1 MTDRLYY
8 TDAYLREFEARI
20 VGRLDH
26 GDRPAVLLDRTAF
39 YPTSGGQ
46 PFDTGWLGQA
56 RVVEVVDAPDGRPLH
71 VLEGPIPE
79 EAVAGRIDWPRR
91 FDHMQ
96 QHTGQHVLSATFER
110 LLGVRTT
117 SVHLGSAAATIDLER
132 EVTPGEIEAA
142 EAAACEVVW
151 ENRPVAIRFVDA
163 QDALALP
170 LRKESSRTGRLR
182 IVEVEGVD
190 TSACGGTHVSRT
202 GAVGIIS
209 VSAWERFRGGTRIE
223 FRCGGRTLR
232 AHRALRDT
240 VAAAVRLI
248 SVAPDALP
256 QGVERLQAENKAIR
270 ARLEDLERRLAR
282 READNL
288 AAGAQG
294 AGSIRLVVGAVP
306 DSDLATVKTIARHIA
321 SRPQHAAI
329 LFTADA
335 PAAVVIARAPD
346 VSLDASALVRGL
358 TAQFGGRGGG
368 RAESAQAAGLDAP
381 TDRLVS
387 AAQAAVRELQS
398 GAALDPP

>member
-1 MTDRLYY
+1 MTERLYY

-26 GDRPAVLLDRTAF
+26 CDRPAVLLDRTAF

-56 RVVEVVDAPDGRPLH
+56 RVVEVVDAPDGRLLH
-71 VLEGPIPE
+71 VLEGPVPE
-79 EAVAGRIDWPRR
+79 GAVAGRIDWSRR
-91 FDHMQ
+91 FEHMQ

-132 EVTPGEIEAA
+132 EVTPEEIDAA

-151 ENRPVAIRFVDA
+151 ENRPVTITLVEA
-163 QDALALP
+163 QDAVALP
-170 LRKESSRTGRLR
+170 LRKVSSRTGPLR

-202 GAVGIIS
+202 GAVGIIT
-209 VSAWERFRGGTRIE
+209 VSAWERFRGRTRIE

-256 QGVERLQAENKAIR
+256 GGIERLQADNKALR
-270 ARLEDLERRLAR
+270 ARVEDLERRLAR
-282 READNL
+282 HEADRL
-288 AAGAQG
+288 AAGAHS
-294 AGSIRLVVGAVP
+294 AGGIRLVVEAVP
-306 DSDLATVKTIARHIA
+306 DADLATMKTIARHIA
-321 SRPQHAAI
+321 SRPQHAAV
-329 LFTADA
+329 LFTAEI

-346 VSLDASALVRGL
+346 VSLDASVLLKAL

-368 RAESAQAAGLDAP
+368 RSETAQAAGLDAP
-381 TDRLVS
+381 ADRLVS
-387 AAQAAVRELQS
+387 AAHAAVRDFQS
-398 GAALDPP
+398 GSPVDPL